1 MRIHPHQERDYVK
14 WLVDKTGL
22 QFYKKLCTQLHDIR
36 FVYQNRMDENRE
48 SDGRAMRQHFGHE
61 IGLTPSEITAI
72 LDQNDG
78 CSMLEMMVA
87 LALRI
92 EEQIMADDAEGDR
105 TGVWFYAMIVSLGLD
120 GYDDK
125 HYNPVDVQEII
136 NRFEAGE
143 YMPSGRGGLFT
154 VVDPTVDM
162 RNLEIWYQAM
172 RYLNTLK

>member
-1 MRIHPHQERDYVK
+1 
-14 WLVDKTGL
+14 
-22 QFYKKLCTQLHDIR
+22 
-36 FVYQNRMDENRE
+36 
-48 SDGRAMRQHFGHE
+48 
-61 IGLTPSEITAI
+61 
-72 LDQNDG
+72 
-78 CSMLEMMVA
+78 MLEMMVA

-92 EEQIMADDAEGDR
+92 EEQIMADDTEGDR

-154 VVDPTVDM
+154 VADPTVDM